1 MSALTYINFTNPKTG
16 QSLAKARDGQV
27 LNLVGA
33 PVFRAGE
40 FWNRS
45 SLQGLEIAEAV
56 TNLIPADVD
65 PTCKSTAGLATGGTN
80 TLAVSS
86 LQALFEGSS
95 IKASWIDS
103 TTLLTDTMTLPTVS
117 VTYDVSMY
125 IWVPQNWDG
134 GNLECS
140 PDETTF
146 TSGSKSV
153 VDSWLSASSPRETWF
168 RLTATL
174 TVATDVTGIAL
185 RLLASSAPTAGKF
198 VYIDGLQ
205 IEQRAYPTPFHPSN
219 VNARIS
225 QYVKMPLGGNF
236 PSFDAG
242 TIILTL
248 TPDFEFDYATTDDP
262 VFWSFHFDANERWA
276 LSYNVGPGTDVFSFF
291 MDDGTT
297 TNIRSATQTFTRGD
311 KIMLIATWDGI
322 NGDLW
327 TNNVKSITG
336 TKTQR
341 KPTLPGAMYIGDYAG
356 ALGSNPANSV
366 IDEFAILDVVC
377 NDRLAT
383 KLYNNFLAK
392 KTIAQL
398 ISI

>member
-16 QSLAKARDGQV
+16 QSLIKARDGQG

-40 FWNRS
+40 FWNKS
-45 SLQGLEIAEAV
+45 GLQGLEIAEAV

-65 PTCKSTAGLATGGTN
+65 PTCKSTAGLATGGAN

-86 LQALFEGSS
+86 LQALFEGAS
-95 IKASWIDS
+95 ILSTYQDN
-103 TTLLTDTMTLPTVS
+103 TTLLTDTMTLPTTS
-117 VTYDVSMY
+117 VTYSISMY
-125 IWVPQNWDG
+125 IWVPQDWDG

-174 TVATDVTGIAL
+174 TVATDVIGTAL
-185 RLLASSAPTAGKF
+185 RLLASSAPTAGRF

-205 IEQRAYPTPFHPSN
+205 IEQRVYTTPFHPSN
-219 VNARIS
+219 VNARLDQEVRIP
-225 QYVKMPLGGNF
+225 VAGNF
-236 PSFDAG
+236 PGIEKGSIIISFRPDWAYDVGWTGNKRLFAVQGSEPSDAWN
-242 TIILTL
+242 ILYLTASDEFWFYTL
-248 TPDFEFDYATTDDP
+248 DTVGNAVSAKATTH
-262 VFWSFHFDANERWA
+262 S
-276 LSYNVGPGTDVFSFF
+276 
-291 MDDGTT
+291 
-297 TNIRSATQTFTRGD
+297 RGD
-311 KIMLIATWDGI
+311 KIQIVAVWDATNIQIFVNGSAGNLAAKTRLPSTLNRIYLGNDGGTAYSNLI
-322 NGDLW
+322 
-327 TNNVKSITG
+327 V
-336 TKTQR
+336 
-341 KPTLPGAMYIGDYAG
+341 
-356 ALGSNPANSV
+356 
-366 IDEFAILDVVC
+366 DELAILDVTC
-377 NDRLAT
+377 NIRLAT
-383 KLYNNFLAK
+383 KLYNNFLAN